1 MILGDKEIAYIAT
14 MSEQSQKR
22 SFDFLTGEET
32 PAIVITRGHECPQIL
47 RECALEKNFPVFCC
61 EEKTNHTIVN
71 IITWLDERLAKSVS
85 VHGELLIIYGTGVM
99 ICGESGMGKSE
110 IALELIKRGHQL
122 VADDRVD
129 CYRIHNHLVGRSPQL
144 LEGMLELR
152 GVGVINIAR
161 MYGVGAV
168 AHKANVDI
176 QITLEEFDPRANYDR
191 VGIEEKKNVSI
202 LDVEVPK
209 ITISACWNLSKRIR
223 RGQMQLFPDPKILL
237 SIGNIHVTWY
247 AVFILTGALIAYALS
262 LRTLKKWGYD
272 SEMLENFFVPM
283 LLIAI
288 IGARLYYVIFEWERY
303 VADPIS
309 AGSTASRPFCMRAW
323 PICSAL
329 RSSPSSTASMAAGSA
344 AIWPGHTARG
354 MARCAL

>member
-1 MILGDKEIAYIAT
+1 MADKKVTVKEFADYFQFEQLTGDEQSLRRSIELTDTNRPGLELAGFFDYSQAKRLVILGDKEIAYIAT
-14 MSEQSQKR
+14 MSEQAQKR

-85 VHGELLIIYGTGVM
+85 VHGELLIIYGIGVM

-129 CYRIHNHLVGRSPQL
+129 CYRIHNHLVGKSPQL

-191 VGIEEKKNVSI
+191 VGIEEKKMVSI
-202 LDVEVPK
+202 LDVDVPK
-209 ITISACWNLSKRIR
+209 ITIPVREGRSMGVIIESA
-223 RGQMQLFPDPKILL
+223 
-237 SIGNIHVTWY
+237 VTNY
-247 AVFILTGALIAYALS
+247 MLAKDGLDSAKEFEQRVLEFIEKNKEESDAAVS
-262 LRTLKKWGYD
+262 
-272 SEMLENFFVPM
+272 
-283 LLIAI
+283 
-288 IGARLYYVIFEWERY
+288 
-303 VADPIS
+303 
-309 AGSTASRPFCMRAW
+309 
-323 PICSAL
+323 
-329 RSSPSSTASMAAGSA
+329 
-344 AIWPGHTARG
+344 
-354 MARCAL
+354 

>member
-1 MILGDKEIAYIAT
+1 MADKKVTVKEFADYFQFEQLTGDEQSLRRSIELTDTNRPGLELAGFFDYSQAKRLVILGDKEIAYIAT

-85 VHGELLIIYGTGVM
+85 VHGELLIIYGIGVM

-129 CYRIHNHLVGRSPQL
+129 CYRIHNHLVGSSPQL

-209 ITISACWNLSKRIR
+209 ITIPVREGRSMGVIIESA
-223 RGQMQLFPDPKILL
+223 
-237 SIGNIHVTWY
+237 VTNY
-247 AVFILTGALIAYALS
+247 MLAKDGLDSAKEFEQRVLEFIEKNKEESDAAVS
-262 LRTLKKWGYD
+262 
-272 SEMLENFFVPM
+272 
-283 LLIAI
+283 
-288 IGARLYYVIFEWERY
+288 
-303 VADPIS
+303 
-309 AGSTASRPFCMRAW
+309 
-323 PICSAL
+323 
-329 RSSPSSTASMAAGSA
+329 
-344 AIWPGHTARG
+344 
-354 MARCAL
+354 

>member
-1 MILGDKEIAYIAT
+1 MADKKVTVKEFADYFQFEQLTGDEQSLRRSIELTDTNRPGLELAGFFDYSQAKRLVILGDKEIAYIAT
-14 MSEQSQKR
+14 MSEQAQKR

-209 ITISACWNLSKRIR
+209 ITIPVREGRSMGVIIESA
-223 RGQMQLFPDPKILL
+223 
-237 SIGNIHVTWY
+237 VTNY
-247 AVFILTGALIAYALS
+247 MLAKDGLDSAKEFEQRVLEFIEKNKEESDAAVS
-262 LRTLKKWGYD
+262 
-272 SEMLENFFVPM
+272 
-283 LLIAI
+283 
-288 IGARLYYVIFEWERY
+288 
-303 VADPIS
+303 
-309 AGSTASRPFCMRAW
+309 
-323 PICSAL
+323 
-329 RSSPSSTASMAAGSA
+329 
-344 AIWPGHTARG
+344 
-354 MARCAL
+354 

>member
-1 MILGDKEIAYIAT
+1 MADKKVTVKEFADYFQFEQLTGDEQSLRRSIELTDTNRPGLELAGFFDYSQAKRLVILGDKEIAYIAT

-85 VHGELLIIYGTGVM
+85 VHGELLIIYGIGVM

-129 CYRIHNHLVGRSPQL
+129 CYRIHNHLVGKSPQL

-191 VGIEEKKNVSI
+191 VGIEEKQCVNI
-202 LDVEVPK
+202 LDVAIPK
-209 ITISACWNLSKRIR
+209 ITIPVREGRSMGVIIESA
-223 RGQMQLFPDPKILL
+223 
-237 SIGNIHVTWY
+237 VTNY
-247 AVFILTGALIAYALS
+247 MLAKDGLDSAKEFEQRVLEFIEKNKEESDAAVS
-262 LRTLKKWGYD
+262 
-272 SEMLENFFVPM
+272 
-283 LLIAI
+283 
-288 IGARLYYVIFEWERY
+288 
-303 VADPIS
+303 
-309 AGSTASRPFCMRAW
+309 
-323 PICSAL
+323 
-329 RSSPSSTASMAAGSA
+329 
-344 AIWPGHTARG
+344 
-354 MARCAL
+354 

>member
-1 MILGDKEIAYIAT
+1 MADKRVTVKEFADYFQFEQLTGDEQSLKRGIELTDTNRPGLELAGFFDYSQAKRLVILGDKEIAYIAT
-14 MSEQSQKR
+14 MSEKAQKR

-32 PAIVITRGHECPQIL
+32 PAIVITRGHECPKIL

-71 IITWLDERLAKSVS
+71 IITWLDEKLAKSVS

-209 ITISACWNLSKRIR
+209 ITIPVREGRSMGVIIESA
-223 RGQMQLFPDPKILL
+223 
-237 SIGNIHVTWY
+237 VTNY
-247 AVFILTGALIAYALS
+247 MLAKDGLDSAKEFEQRVLEFIEKNKEESDAAVS
-262 LRTLKKWGYD
+262 
-272 SEMLENFFVPM
+272 
-283 LLIAI
+283 
-288 IGARLYYVIFEWERY
+288 
-303 VADPIS
+303 
-309 AGSTASRPFCMRAW
+309 
-323 PICSAL
+323 
-329 RSSPSSTASMAAGSA
+329 
-344 AIWPGHTARG
+344 
-354 MARCAL
+354 